1 MRANESK
8 KEKNKENIPNLFEYK
23 YHRMFDYDGRIKLV
37 ELGHY
42 ESEQFTI
49 ELLYNKLNTLCKGL
63 KLVKTN
69 VKTNPVNYCI

>member
-1 MRANESK
+1 
-8 KEKNKENIPNLFEYK
+8 
-23 YHRMFDYDGRIKLV
+23 MFDYDGTIKLA

-69 VKTNPVNYCI
+69 VKTNPVNYWI